1 LDLRGRKQ
9 QGDWRELHGEE
20 LHDLYS
26 TPDIMC
32 DQIKKDEMDMACR
45 KRNVYKVFVG
55 KPEEKRLLVR
65 PRHRWKGNI
74 KMDLKEMG

>member
-1 LDLRGRKQ
+1 MVR
-9 QGDWRELHGEE
+9 
-20 LHDLYS
+20 S
-26 TPDIMC
+26 FMICTPR
-32 DQIKKDEMDMACR
+32 QILCVIKSRRMRWIWHVGK